1 MTMAD
6 NICDCC
12 NVKRESLIG
21 VAASSLAPYS
31 CAWCI
36 ECLRH
41 GAEPL
46 WIVRHL
52 ISEAADPKDPGDYL
66 LNRIV
71 YHNGEYK
78 PYRSIDGQG
87 QDQKGN

>member
-1 MTMAD
+1 VTMAD

-12 NVKRESLIG
+12 EQQRKSLVG
-21 VAASSLAPYS
+21 VAASGIAPYS

-46 WIVRHL
+46 WIVKHL
-52 ISEAADPKDPGDYL
+52 LEEAGPSDYL
-66 LNRIV
+66 LNQIV
-71 YHNGEYK
+71 YHNGEFK
-78 PYRSIDGQG
+78 PYRSIDNGQG
-87 QDQKGN
+87 QDQKGD